1 MGLMAKPGQFDFRFP
16 DVLIDTGLIID
27 IPRGKDTRDSQ
38 LERQA
43 QFRSDLVP
51 SLKSV
56 NSRGPAPKTPF

>member
-38 LERQA
+38 LEGGQRQGRQHGGGEHDGA
-43 QFRSDLVP
+43 VVEERL
-51 SLKSV
+51 LC
-56 NSRGPAPKTPF
+56 